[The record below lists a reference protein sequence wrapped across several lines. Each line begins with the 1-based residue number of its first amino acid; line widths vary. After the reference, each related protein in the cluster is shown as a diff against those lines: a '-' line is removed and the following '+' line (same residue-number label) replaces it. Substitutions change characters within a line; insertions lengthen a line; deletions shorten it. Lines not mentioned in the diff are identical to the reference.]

1 MRRLFLL
8 LSLSLVSS
16 VVANG
21 QSHPLLQRISR
32 HYAEMGNYEMTFEL
46 CVAGSKQRGVV
57 MVEGNSYYM
66 RLGDTEVY
74 VSDSVRYEVRA
85 QAKEVVVDKADIYEK
100 DLLNPTNG
108 FTSIAADYS
117 VEECEREGAKALR
130 LTPKRA
136 GETIYVVL
144 AVDGASISKVVYGAG
159 EHTTEMV
166 VESCKK
172 SNKPLPRFSNKPYK
186 GFELIDFR

>member
-8 LSLSLVSS
+8 LSLFLASS

-21 QSHPLLQRISR
+21 QGHPLLQRISR

-46 CVAGSKQRGVV
+46 RVVGNKQRGVV
-57 MVEGNSYYM
+57 MVEGDSYYM

-117 VEECEREGAKALR
+117 VEECERDGAKALR

-144 AVDGASISKVVYGAG
+144 AGDGASISKVVYGAG
-159 EHTTEMV
+159 EHATEMV